1 MELQNGTENRIREL
15 DKNVWGYCI
24 MQTKYILVD
33 FSKISENLEKTYKNQ
48 ALFGFEFGRPF
59 SRWINDNDD
68 GDEILIVTKGIIRNT
83 VLGKFVLIRKRNHSD
98 TKMII
103 DKIDNESGLKNFC
116 ENRISNSKQMKR
128 GLITH
133 QDFYYFIDKLT
144 PQFGEIT
151 KYLIYVKQKPPYSPT
166 EGLDNLFKHIKIRL
180 LEFYKD
186 ELVVDKMIKSY
197 VGDTIDYIEPSVP
210 LVFPDLK
217 EGQTFSSRGHI
228 TEIIQHDGYKEY
240 MVKGDLHPKC
250 LYDYLDG
257 NGQIL
262 IDLNN
267 NATPGR
273 KMFKDMFK
281 SMFTK
286 KYNEKDLDSLKYAN
300 GLYDLERQKYEKD
313 CSHDMQYV
321 LDIVNENINTVNN
334 FDVPEK
340 ILKSV
345 NEQISRYNIINAE
358 VKKISQKC
366 RNLMKQKTIKDG
378 NYIIV
383 KTEQLIKDKDLYYIY
398 DSDNDSL
405 NLLGQYKGTEIEHN
419 LNDQPSQQLKF
430 ENNGKTDKISK
441 NNEIFIKNPV
451 NPEDILL
458 EEKEEKEKEETH
470 GGKPR
475 RTRRRK
481 NKKRRSSKQQKSKK

>member
-1 MELQNGTENRIREL
+1 MELQNGTENPIRGL
-15 DKNVWGYCI
+15 DKNVWEYCI
-24 MQTKYILVD
+24 MSNKYILVD

-217 EGQTFSSRGHI
+217 VGQPFSSQYEPI
-228 TEIIQHDGYKEY
+228 TEIRQYDGYKEY
-240 MVKGDLHPKC
+240 QVKGDFHPKC
-250 LYDYLDG
+250 LYDYLDE
-257 NGQIL
+257 NGQNL

-267 NATPGR
+267 NA
-273 KMFKDMFK
+273 
-281 SMFTK
+281 
-286 KYNEKDLDSLKYAN
+286 
-300 GLYDLERQKYEKD
+300 
-313 CSHDMQYV
+313 
-321 LDIVNENINTVNN
+321 
-334 FDVPEK
+334 
-340 ILKSV
+340 
-345 NEQISRYNIINAE
+345 
-358 VKKISQKC
+358 
-366 RNLMKQKTIKDG
+366 
-378 NYIIV
+378 
-383 KTEQLIKDKDLYYIY
+383 
-398 DSDNDSL
+398 
-405 NLLGQYKGTEIEHN
+405 
-419 LNDQPSQQLKF
+419 
-430 ENNGKTDKISK
+430 
-441 NNEIFIKNPV
+441 
-451 NPEDILL
+451 
-458 EEKEEKEKEETH
+458 TH